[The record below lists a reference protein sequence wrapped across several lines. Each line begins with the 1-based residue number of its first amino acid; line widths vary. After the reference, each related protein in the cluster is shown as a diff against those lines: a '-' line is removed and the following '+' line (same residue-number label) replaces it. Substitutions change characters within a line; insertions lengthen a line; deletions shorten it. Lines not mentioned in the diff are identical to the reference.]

1 MKVTLGGSVHALEPL
16 VYAFS
21 REQILLIAEPAVCL
35 GALWVPYRRDSAVMK
50 AALAAATH
58 GDSSVDACMYVCV
71 EDLFKCVCMYVC
83 MCI

>member
-1 MKVTLGGSVHALEPL
+1 MQVTLGGSVHALEPL

-58 GDSSVDACMYVCV
+58 GDNSVSMYVCMYVCV
-71 EDLFKCVCMYVC
+71 YGQKCLYVLWA
-83 MCI
+83 